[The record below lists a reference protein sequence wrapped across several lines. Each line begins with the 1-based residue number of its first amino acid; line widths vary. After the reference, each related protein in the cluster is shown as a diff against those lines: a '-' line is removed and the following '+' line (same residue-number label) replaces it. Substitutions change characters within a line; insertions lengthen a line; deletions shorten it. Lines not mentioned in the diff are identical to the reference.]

1 MLKLAELEYIWGTD
15 YSRMSDEDINNKIYE
30 IVSSEIMFPDDYDLL
45 ETLSDLLD
53 MRRSSIDF
61 DEASYDA
68 YQKSLLNEELEDLD
82 YIIDLYREDTKYY
95 DL

>member
-30 IVSSEIMFPDDYDLL
+30 IVSSDWIFPDDYDLL

-53 MRRSSIDF
+53 MRRSSGGI
-61 DEASYDA
+61 S
-68 YQKSLLNEELEDLD
+68 LEDTLQVLD
-82 YIIDLYREDTKYY
+82 L
-95 DL
+95 